1 MEKMRWGHQTW
12 QRGTEIVL
20 NVQRVPL
27 KHAHSESL
35 SFMNRRD
42 TFALALASLGLPIRS
57 FSASSTMQSSLQLIQ
72 AQIDNGTL
80 HSAVLYVRRGDQVT
94 QHAFGKAH
102 PDSMF
107 LLGSI
112 TKPLAVALP
121 VMILVD
127 RGELKLS
134 DLAVKYLPEFNEGA
148 RTEITLEHLLTHTS
162 GLPDQLE
169 NNHELRA
176 RHAPLSEFVK
186 GAVRTP
192 LLFAP
197 GTHYHYQSMGILL
210 AAEIV
215 ERATKTPL
223 PEFLQQHVFAPL
235 GMSHSAL
242 GLGRFKKSDMVTM
255 QTEHAAPEAGA
266 GDPKAREWDWNS
278 DYWRNLGAPW
288 GGAHSSAADVATFLR
303 SLLHPEGKVLREET
317 ARLMTRDHTPTLE
330 AHRGIGFVSGPGG
343 LGKGCSPQVFGHGG
357 STGTLAWADPAT
369 DTTFVLLTSLPKN
382 VSGSLLLYPVSDCI
396 STSA

>member
-1 MEKMRWGHQTW
+1 MALLPGIAVTKSRSATPTRMQNALQIIQT
-12 QRGTEIVL
+12 
-20 NVQRVPL
+20 
-27 KHAHSESL
+27 
-35 SFMNRRD
+35 
-42 TFALALASLGLPIRS
+42 
-57 FSASSTMQSSLQLIQ
+57 
-72 AQIDNGTL
+72 QIDNGTL
-80 HSAVLYVRRGDQVT
+80 HSAVLHVRRGDEVT
-94 QHAFGKAH
+94 QHAFGKAQ

-112 TKPLAVALP
+112 TKPLAVALS

-148 RTEITLEHLLTHTS
+148 RKDITLEQLLTHTS

-169 NNHELRA
+169 NNNELRA
-176 RHAPLSEFVK
+176 QHAPLSEFVK

-197 GTHYHYQSMGILL
+197 GTQYHYQSMGILL

-215 ERATKTPL
+215 ERVTKTAP
-223 PEFLQQHVFAPL
+223 PDFLQQHVFTPL
-235 GMSHSAL
+235 GMSRSVL
-242 GLGRFKKSDMVTM
+242 GLGKFKKSDMIPM
-255 QTEHAAPEAGA
+255 QTEHAAPEAGG

-288 GGAHSSAADVATFLR
+288 GGAHSSAADVAAFVRLF
-303 SLLHPEGKVLREET
+303 LHPDGKVLHEGNT
-317 ARLMTRDHTPTLE
+317 RLMIRDHTPTLS
-330 AHRGIGFVSGPGG
+330 AHRGIGFMIGPVG
-343 LGKGCSPQVFGHGG
+343 LGKGCSARAFGHSG

-369 DTTFVLLTSLPKN
+369 DTTFVLLTALPKN
-382 VSGSLLLYPVSDCI
+382 ISGDLILYPVADLI
-396 STSA
+396 SSQA

>member
-1 MEKMRWGHQTW
+1 MTLLAGIAATKS
-12 QRGTEIVL
+12 RGATPT
-20 NVQRVPL
+20 R
-27 KHAHSESL
+27 
-35 SFMNRRD
+35 
-42 TFALALASLGLPIRS
+42 
-57 FSASSTMQSSLQLIQ
+57 MQSALQIIQ
-72 AQIDNGTL
+72 TQIDNGTL
-80 HSAVLYVRRGDQVT
+80 HSAVLHVRRGDQVT
-94 QHAFGKAH
+94 QHVFGKAE

-134 DLAVKYLPEFNEGA
+134 DHAVKYLPKFNEGA
-148 RTEITLEHLLTHTS
+148 RREITIEQLLTHTS

-169 NNHELRA
+169 NNNELRA

-186 GAVRTP
+186 GAVSTP

-197 GTHYHYQSMGILL
+197 GTQYHYQSMGILL

-215 ERATKTPL
+215 ERVTKATL
-223 PEFLQQHVFAPL
+223 PDFLQQHVFTPL
-235 GMSHSAL
+235 GMTRSVL
-242 GLGRFKKSDMVTM
+242 GLGKFKKSDMVPM
-255 QTEHAAPEAGA
+255 QTEHAAPEAGG

-303 SLLHPEGKVLREET
+303 SFLHPDGKVLHEET
-317 ARLMTRDHTPTLE
+317 ARLAIADHTPTLS
-330 AHRGIGFVSGPGG
+330 AHRGIGFVVGPDG
-343 LGKGCSPQVFGHGG
+343 LGKGCSPRVFGHAG
-357 STGTLAWADPAT
+357 STGTLAWADPAS
-369 DTTFVLLTSLPKN
+369 DTTFVLLTALPKN
-382 VSGSLLLYPVSDCI
+382 VSGELILHPVADSI
-396 STSA
+396 STGA